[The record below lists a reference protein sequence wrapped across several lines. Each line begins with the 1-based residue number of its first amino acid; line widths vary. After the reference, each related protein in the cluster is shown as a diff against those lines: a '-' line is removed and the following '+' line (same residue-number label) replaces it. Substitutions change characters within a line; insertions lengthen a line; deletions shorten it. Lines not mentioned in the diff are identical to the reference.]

1 MAAYVLVHGGGHG
14 GWCYQRVARI
24 LRSPGH
30 DVYTR
35 RCRASVSG
43 HLDRLGGWRL
53 APQLLVDQL
62 AALAPLAHYSG
73 VPVTLH
79 RVAGPLP

>member
-1 MAAYVLVHGGGHG
+1 
-14 GWCYQRVARI
+14 
-24 LRSPGH
+24 
-30 DVYTR
+30 
-35 RCRASVSG
+35 VSG

-62 AALAPLAHYSG
+62 AALAPLAPLAPHSG

-79 RVAGPLP
+79 RCVAGSLP